1 MKQNQFNK
9 LGKGRPRPIFGK
21 RGFKNQCSLL
31 STPRKNK
38 KKKTK
43 ADFGLDFGGHFC
55 ELQGSC
61 SKVYFFRMY
70 FNLA

>member
-1 MKQNQFNK
+1 
-9 LGKGRPRPIFGK
+9 LGKEVLKISVPFCPLPEK
-21 RGFKNQCSLL
+21 R
-31 STPRKNK
+31 K